1 MEFNQKPL
9 LNLTTLAIVPQPKEG
24 KKFGSF
30 VLEKNQEY
38 FTDVSPKQ
46 FVDRGCLFYGSSLR
60 GRLEGTRAIFGV
72 NRKAPIVIDPMLGM
86 FFLPTTSPSSS
97 ECTWISHQHIE
108 RLEKVDSKRT
118 IIHFQGGK
126 QLTVNVSYRSLTNQ
140 VLRTA
145 QYRHLLM
152 ERITKPQESD

>member
-60 GRLEGTRAIFGV
+60 GRLEG
-72 NRKAPIVIDPMLGM
+72 
-86 FFLPTTSPSSS
+86 
-97 ECTWISHQHIE
+97 
-108 RLEKVDSKRT
+108 
-118 IIHFQGGK
+118 K